1 MILTEILFVRFQED
15 LGITNDVGT
24 ILARKY
30 ENMQTVSGKYPRG
43 LVLNPQGIARD
54 TSKIF

>member
-30 ENMQTVSGKYPRG
+30 GYADGRWQ
-43 LVLNPQGIARD
+43 I
-54 TSKIF
+54 SKKLGA